1 MDYLEAWRERLQ
13 RAERHRRREAEQLRA
28 KAVELAQLLGKQFG
42 VRRVYLFGSLA
53 RGDLREGSD
62 IDLAVEGLAPRAYF
76 RALAMLH
83 EASRGLHIDLIP
95 LEDTDIRDAIIEE
108 GKVIYERGAG
118 AAHPAQGRD
127 CP

>member
-13 RAERHRRREAEQLRA
+13 RAERHRGREAERLRA

-62 IDLAVEGLAPRAYF
+62 IDLAVEGLAPRVYF
-76 RALAMLH
+76 QALAMLH
-83 EASRGLHIDLIP
+83 EASRGLPIDLIP
-95 LEDTDIRDAIIEE
+95 LEDTDIRDAVIEE
-108 GKVIYERGAG
+108 GKVKRSWGDSPG
-118 AAHPAQGRD
+118 SRPRS
-127 CP
+127 PMS